1 MEYCE
6 DTQSQNCLANCWF
19 RSRWSLSVI
28 SQSSP
33 PLWWERFIGTSA
45 VLPRNFTDLEPIS
58 EVFVPVVTLA
68 VMDPLGGRNNEAFHF
83 HTPLQLQVV
92 ASDSCPSTRSK
103 SDLCGYGPAE
113 AGMAPIDKYG

>member
-1 MEYCE
+1 MGKIHWDFGCASTE
-6 DTQSQNCLANCWF
+6 LHGF
-19 RSRWSLSVI
+19 
-28 SQSSP
+28 
-33 PLWWERFIGTSA
+33 GTY
-45 VLPRNFTDLEPIS
+45 S

-68 VMDPLGGRNNEAFHF
+68 VMHPLGGRSNEAFHF